1 MYTKSISRFARNTVD
16 VLTIVRELKK
26 VNVPVYFENEQ
37 LYSFDKEAELA
48 ISLHGAIAQG
58 ESENKSENIKWSLD
72 KAAQNPDAQIYNR
85 KCYGYSNAE
94 DGSLVIN
101 EPEAEVIRQVF
112 QMYLDGYSVGGI
124 KKYLEEKGILTSRG
138 KATWS
143 KRSIET
149 ILTNEKYVGDVILYK
164 TFSPNF
170 PEKKRIPNN
179 GEHKKYIQE
188 DHHPAIIS
196 REMFRAVQK
205 MRESRSNIE
214 RHADGTI
221 TRKAKRY
228 TGRKSEYWFKEYF
241 DSLFSDLVKSQ

>member
-26 VNVPVYFENEQ
+26 MNVPVYFENEQ

-101 EPEAEVIRQVF
+101 ESEAEVIRQVF
-112 QMYLDGYSVGGI
+112 QLYLDGYSVGGI
-124 KKYLEEKGILTSRG
+124 KKYLEGNGILTSRG
-138 KATWS
+138 KMIWS

-149 ILTNEKYVGDVILYK
+149 ILTNEKYIGDVILYK

-179 GEHKKYIQE
+179 GEHQKYIQE
-188 DHHPAIIS
+188 DHHPSIIS
-196 REMFRAVQK
+196 REMFRAVQE

-214 RHADGTI
+214 RHADGTV

-228 TGRKSEYWFKEYF
+228 TGKKE
-241 DSLFSDLVKSQ
+241 